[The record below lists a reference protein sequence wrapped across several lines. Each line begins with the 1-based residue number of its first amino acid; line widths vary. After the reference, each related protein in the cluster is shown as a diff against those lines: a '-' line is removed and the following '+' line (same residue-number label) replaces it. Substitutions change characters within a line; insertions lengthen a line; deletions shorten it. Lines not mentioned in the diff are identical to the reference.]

1 MNTSTTTYLAILTK
15 MQAEMK
21 LEILQVNSELA
32 ELHREYVV
40 NGKGTSPAV
49 RAERFARVKHLEL
62 ELFKITH
69 EVKQEKLKA
78 QQYKQ
83 HSEITILSSLI
94 TAAGFGHLV
103 AEARVQALASLE
115 STGMLAAYQT
125 K

>member
-1 MNTSTTTYLAILTK
+1 MTEQEVIKRAKAALA
-15 MQAEMK
+15 
-21 LEILQVNSELA
+21 
-32 ELHREYVV
+32 
-40 NGKGTSPAV
+40 
-49 RAERFARVKHLEL
+49 
-62 ELFKITH
+62 
-69 EVKQEKLKA
+69 KQEKLKA